1 MLAAL
6 QQLRTSFFSISI
18 EEASFTRRGFD
29 AGNIVARQQLELSA
43 RTFVQGYNV
52 ALEEDGGFETLVP
65 RLESFENALRSFAY
79 EGAAM
84 ALALLDYF
92 TPWKKRLPAFISGA
106 GNKHI
111 YMLHI
116 GAGWTLGRLPQRYSS
131 FLAHYDPL
139 LRWLTMDGYGFHEG
153 FFASQR
159 SFKEQARPRRLSGYA
174 LHAFDQGL
182 GRSLWFAKG
191 ADVEQIIATLKAF
204 PVERQADLW
213 SGVGLACTYA
223 GGAQPAEI
231 QALHTSAKVYRPHLA
246 QGAAFAAKARQRAD
260 NPTVQADLA
269 CRILCGV
276 SASEAAEVTDSSLS
290 GLVHDETA
298 YETWRERIRSHFSE
312 HMARQKDIV
321 R

>member
-1 MLAAL
+1 MLAVL

-18 EEASFTRRGFD
+18 EEASFARRGFQ
-29 AGNIVARQQLELSA
+29 AGNSAARQQLELSA

-52 ALEEDGGFETLVP
+52 ALEEGDSFEALVS
-65 RLESFENALRSFAY
+65 RLESFENPLRGFAY

-111 YMLHI
+111 YMLHV

-139 LRWLTMDGYGFHEG
+139 LGWLTMDGYGFHEG

-191 ADVEQIIATLKAF
+191 ADVEQVIATLKAF
-204 PVERQADLW
+204 PVERRADLW
-213 SGVGLACTYA
+213 SGVGLACAYA
-223 GGAQPAEI
+223 GGVQPAEI
-231 QALHTSAKVYRPHLA
+231 QALHTSAKDYWPHLA

-260 NPTVQADLA
+260 NPTAHSDLA

-276 SASEAAEVTDSSLS
+276 SANEAALVTDSSLT
-290 GLVHDETA
+290 GVVHNETA
-298 YETWRERIRSHFSE
+298 YETWRGRIRSHFSKQTVVE
-312 HMARQKDIV
+312 N
-321 R
+321 